1 MKIMNFNKLLP
12 GGKFKNIIII
22 AGVIG
27 IAMILISSFTDF
39 KPSESSVDS
48 VEEYRQGLQ
57 SSLSSMLS
65 QIEGVGD
72 VSVLLTIENSVEG
85 VYLENNSTKTK
96 DIEPVVRGV
105 VVACEG
111 GDEPVTLERVTD
123 AVTKALNISS
133 AKVCV
138 TKLVN

>member
-1 MKIMNFNKLLP
+1 MKIMNFNKLLS

-96 DIEPVVRGV
+96 DIEPLVRGV

>member
-1 MKIMNFNKLLP
+1 
-12 GGKFKNIIII
+12 
-22 AGVIG
+22 
-27 IAMILISSFTDF
+27 
-39 KPSESSVDS
+39 
-48 VEEYRQGLQ
+48 
-57 SSLSSMLS
+57 MLS

-96 DIEPVVRGV
+96 DIEPLVRGV

>member
-1 MKIMNFNKLLP
+1 MKIMNFNKLLS

>member
-1 MKIMNFNKLLP
+1 MKIFNSLIN
-12 GGKFKNIIII
+12 GKYKIVVLIV
-22 AGVIG
+22 GVLG
-27 IAMILISSFTDF
+27 IALIFFSSFP
-39 KPSESSVDS
+39 KAEPAASQG
-48 VEEYRQGLQ
+48 VEQYRQELQ
-57 SSLSSMLS
+57 NSLASILS

-72 VSVLLTIENSVEG
+72 VSVLLTIENSAEG

-111 GDEPVTLERVTD
+111 AGEPEVKERVYE
-123 AVTKALNISS
+123 AVTKALSLSS

-138 TKLVN
+138 TQLNTKR